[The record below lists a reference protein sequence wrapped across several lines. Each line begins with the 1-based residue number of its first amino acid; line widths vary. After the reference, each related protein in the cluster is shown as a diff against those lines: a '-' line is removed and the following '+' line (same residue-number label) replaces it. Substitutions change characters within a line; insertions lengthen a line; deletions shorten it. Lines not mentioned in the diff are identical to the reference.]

1 MCYRILRDDGTYDHA
16 ELHVVD
22 TYDEAL
28 AYSKEYKEGSTSH
41 ERMTIEEIPATS
53 SAAEYLLNRATK
65 NGEDADDVKLL
76 RAVHEQQT
84 PKKKA
89 MDEKGG
95 SDAQR

>member
-53 SAAEYLLNRATK
+53 AAEYLLNRATK